1 MVRNQVNRVEHPSC
15 DIPSVIGHVP
25 ESTGRTLI
33 LCFDGTGD
41 SFDDDNSNVVEF
53 FSMLD
58 RDSPEKQLVYYQTGI
73 GTTTHPGFWSPLMIS
88 LSKLVDKMFA
98 WNIGTHVMDGYRFLM
113 QNCTFPPNYNVSLS
127 HSFADRPDDRICLF
141 GFSRGAYTARVLG
154 GMLHKVGL
162 LPPGMTEQVK
172 FAYDLYA
179 RSDIKSFADARVFK
193 NAFCRQVRINIEFI
207 GVWDTVSSV
216 RDKKFFAFTANN
228 LLVKT
233 VRHAVAL
240 DERRV
245 KFKPNWWGIQTWDAC
260 KPELESGHNS
270 KTDVQQVWFAGA
282 HCDVGG
288 GSVLNGT
295 PHALSRIPLRWMIR
309 ECFVTKTGILFEAVK
324 LRTAGLEPA
333 TLYPEVMK
341 RNDARPD
348 TTGRLIRAPETATQ
362 MMKRH
367 CDTWKPY
374 ENFQKDGS
382 TEALCSA
389 QAKGPLPY
397 GQVPI
402 PKGME
407 MGDVFHYMLC
417 HNKRIGDLTTE
428 FVDEDHEDLGD
439 CLSPYY
445 DQYELKWWWK
455 LLEFRFFRSLLWGSA
470 HSPGERTIYE
480 DALVH
485 RSVKMRMESAGSEQ
499 HPSTKYTPRAK
510 TWPPKNIRWVD

>member
-1 MVRNQVNRVEHPSC
+1 MVRKQVDRVEHPGS

-25 ESTGRTLI
+25 GSTGRTLI

-73 GTTTHPGFWSPLMIS
+73 GTTTHPGFWTPLMIS

-113 QNCTFPPNYNVSLS
+113 QNY
-127 HSFADRPDDRICLF
+127 RPDDRICLF

-216 RDKKFFAFTANN
+216 GDKKTFGFTANN

-245 KFKPNWWGIQTWDAC
+245 KFKPNWWGTQTWDARN
-260 KPELESGHNS
+260 PELESGHNA
-270 KTDVQQVWFAGA
+270 KTDVKQVWFAGA

-295 PHALSRIPLRWMIR
+295 TNALSRIPLRWMIR
-309 ECFVTKTGILFEAVK
+309 ECFVTKTGILFKAVK

-333 TLYPEVMK
+333 TLYPEVTE
-341 RNDARPD
+341 RNAPHD
-348 TTGRLIRAPETATQ
+348 TTGRFIRAPEDPDQ
-362 MMKRH
+362 VMKRH
-367 CDTWKPY
+367 RDTWKPY
-374 ENFQKDGS
+374 ENFQKDS
-382 TEALCSA
+382 SSIEALDALRSA
-389 QAKGPLPY
+389 QARGPLPY
-397 GQVPI
+397 DQVPI
-402 PKGME
+402 PKE
-407 MGDVFHYMLC
+407 MGGQDVFHYILC

-428 FVDEDHEDLGD
+428 FANEDDADLGD

-455 LLEFRFFRSLLWGSA
+455 LLEFRFLRSLWCA
-470 HSPGERTIYE
+470 HSPGERTMY
-480 DALVH
+480 DYAYVH
-485 RSVKMRMESAGSEQ
+485 RSVEMRMKSAGSKRRPGTNATNQ
-499 HPSTKYTPRAK
+499 LLPDLIPHTVPVFP
-510 TWPPKNIRWVD
+510 